1 MIGRGQICR
10 FAAASVLMLSLAGCE
25 EAKSTA
31 PTPVPVRAAVAETIR
46 SGNAVKYSAT
56 IIPYA
61 QVDLSFKS
69 TGYVER
75 ILQVNGSDGRRRNV
89 DQGDWVRRGTVLALV
104 HQQDYADKLEQAKA
118 QLFRAQAEDE
128 KAKLSF
134 DRTAALYST
143 QSATKPDYDSAKAQL
158 DSTTA
163 SVNSANA
170 QISEAQVALD
180 YCSLRAPFD
189 GWIVKRTV
197 DTGSL
202 VGPATNGFTIA
213 NTSSVKVV
221 FGLPDVAISR
231 VKLGQRIVIVSDALP
246 GEFSG
251 RVTTISPAADP
262 KSRVYSVEV
271 SIQNPQNKLKSG
283 MIAKLALGGQ
293 EFDRPVIVVPLD
305 SVVRD
310 PRQQEGF
317 AVMIAAGTGDSATV
331 HLRPIDL
338 GDAYGNRIAIMKG
351 IDPGERVVTTGV
363 SLLKDG
369 DTVRLL
375 P

>member
-1 MIGRGQICR
+1 MTDRTQRYRLVVPGL
-10 FAAASVLMLSLAGCE
+10 LMLSLAGCE

-31 PTPVPVRAAVAETIR
+31 PPLLPVRVAIVETIR
-46 SGNAVKYSAT
+46 SGNPVKYSAT
-56 IIPYA
+56 IVPYT

-69 TGYVER
+69 NGYVER
-75 ILQVNGSDGRRRNV
+75 ILQVKGADGRIRNV
-89 DQGDWVRRGTVLALV
+89 DQGDWVKHGTVLALV
-104 HQQDYADKLEQAKA
+104 HEQDYTDKLEQAKA
-118 QLFRAQAEDE
+118 QLFRSQAEYE

-134 DRTAALYST
+134 DRTSALYSS

-163 SVNSANA
+163 SVSSAKA

-189 GWIVKRTV
+189 GWIVKRSV

-213 NTSSVKVV
+213 DTKSVKVV
-221 FGLPDVAISR
+221 FGVPDLSISR
-231 VKLGQRIVIVSDALP
+231 VKLGQRLVILTDALP

-251 RVTTISPAADP
+251 RVSTISPAADP

-271 SIQNPQNKLKSG
+271 AIQNPRNELKSG
-283 MIAKLALGGQ
+283 MIATLSLGGQ
-293 EFDRPVIVVPLD
+293 DLAQPATVVPLEA
-305 SVVRD
+305 VVRD

-317 AVMIAAGTGDSATV
+317 AVMLAAGSGDSGTV
-331 HLRPIDL
+331 RLQPVEL
-338 GDAYGNRIAIMKG
+338 GDAYGNRIAIIKG
-351 IDPGERVVTTGV
+351 LEAGERVVTTGV

-369 DTVRLL
+369 DTVRFL

>member
-1 MIGRGQICR
+1 MMDRVPISRLVLP
-10 FAAASVLMLSLAGCE
+10 SLLMLSLAGCK
-25 EAKSTA
+25 EAKMTAPA
-31 PTPVPVRAAVAETIR
+31 PTPVRATTVETIR
-46 SGNAVKYSAT
+46 SGNPVKYSAT
-56 IIPYA
+56 VVPYT

-69 TGYVER
+69 NGYVDR
-75 ILQVNGSDGRRRNV
+75 ILQVKGSDERLRNV
-89 DQGDWVRRGTVLALV
+89 DQGDWVKRGTILALV
-104 HQQDYADKLEQAKA
+104 HRQDYTDKLVQAEA
-118 QLFRAQAEDE
+118 QLSRSQAEYE

-134 DRTAALYST
+134 DRTSALYSS

-163 SVNSANA
+163 SVNSAKA

-189 GWIVKRTV
+189 GWIVKRSV

-213 NTSSVKVV
+213 DTKSVKVV
-221 FGLPDVAISR
+221 FGVPDLSISR
-231 VKLGQRIVIVSDALP
+231 VKLGQRLAIFTDALP

-251 RVTTISPAADP
+251 RVATISPAADP

-271 SIQNPQNKLKSG
+271 AIQNPRNELKSG
-283 MIAKLALGGQ
+283 MIANLSLGGQ
-293 EFDRPVIVVPLD
+293 NFVQPVTVVPLEA
-305 SVVRD
+305 VVRD
-310 PRQQEGF
+310 PQQEGF
-317 AVMIAAGTGDSATV
+317 AVMVAAGTGDSATV
-331 HLRPIDL
+331 RLRPVVL
-338 GDAYGNRIAIMKG
+338 GDAYGNRIAITKG
-351 IDPGERVVTTGV
+351 VESGERVVTTGV

-369 DTVRLL
+369 DTVRFL

>member
-1 MIGRGQICR
+1 M
-10 FAAASVLMLSLAGCE
+10 AADNKYVTYLAASLLTFSLMGCQ

-31 PTPVPVRAAVAETIR
+31 PAPLPVRAADVETVR
-46 SGNAVKYSAT
+46 SGNSVKYSAT
-56 IIPYA
+56 IVPYS

-69 TGYVER
+69 NGYVER
-75 ILQVNGSDGRRRNV
+75 ILQVTGSDGRRRNV
-89 DQGDWVRRGTVLALV
+89 DQGDFVKRGTVLALV
-104 HQQDYADKLEQAKA
+104 HQQDYADKLDQAKA
-118 QLFRAQAEDE
+118 QLFRAQAEYD

-134 DRTAALYST
+134 DRTSALYESK
-143 QSATKPDYDSAKAQL
+143 SATKPDYDSAKAQF

-163 SVNSANA
+163 SVDSAKA

-213 NTSSVKVV
+213 DTSSVKVV
-221 FGLPDVAISR
+221 FGIPDVAMSR
-231 VKLGQRIVIVSDALP
+231 LKLGQHIVIFTDALP
-246 GEFSG
+246 EPFAG

-271 SIQNPQNKLKSG
+271 AIQNRQNKLRSG
-283 MIAKLALGGQ
+283 MIATLALGGQ
-293 EFDRPVIVVPLD
+293 EFSHPLTVVPLEA
-305 SVVRD
+305 VVRD
-310 PRQQEGF
+310 PRQPEGF
-317 AVMIAAGTGDSATV
+317 AVMTAPGSGDSATV
-331 HLRPIDL
+331 HLQSVEL
-338 GDAYGNRIAIMKG
+338 GDAYGNKIAINKG
-351 IDPGERVVTTGV
+351 VEPGERVITTGV

>member
-1 MIGRGQICR
+1 MIQSIQLLRLAP
-10 FAAASVLMLSLAGCE
+10 AALLTLGLMACE

-31 PTPVPVRAAVAETIR
+31 KPPLPVRTAVVETIR
-46 SGNAVKYSAT
+46 SGNPVKYSAT
-56 IIPYA
+56 IVPYS

-75 ILQVNGSDGRRRNV
+75 ILQVKSSDGRMRNV
-89 DQGDWVRRGTVLALV
+89 DQGDWVRRGTTLALV
-104 HQQDYADKLEQAKA
+104 HQQDFQDKLDQAKA
-118 QLFRAQAEDE
+118 QLFRSQAEYQR
-128 KAKLSF
+128 AQLSF
-134 DRTAALYST
+134 DRTSALYGT

-163 SVNSANA
+163 SVNSAKA

-189 GWIVKRTV
+189 GWVVKRTV
-197 DTGSL
+197 DVGSL

-213 NTSSVKVV
+213 DTRSVKVV
-221 FGLPDVAISR
+221 FGVPDTAISR
-231 VKLGQRIVIVSDALP
+231 VKLGQRLVIITDALP

-251 RVTTISPAADP
+251 RVTTVSPSADP

-271 SIQNPQNKLKSG
+271 AIQNPRNQLKSG
-283 MIAKLALGGQ
+283 MIATLGLGGEDFAQ
-293 EFDRPVIVVPLD
+293 PVNVVPLD
-305 SVVRD
+305 AVVRD
-310 PRQQEGF
+310 PRQPDAF
-317 AVMIAAGTGDSATV
+317 AVMLATGAADSAIV
-331 HLRPIDL
+331 HLRSVEL
-338 GDAYGNRIAIMKG
+338 GDAYGNRIAVTKG
-351 IDPGERVVTTGV
+351 LDPGERVVTTGV

-369 DTVRLL
+369 DTVRTI

>member
-1 MIGRGQICR
+1 MTDRTQRYRLVVPGL
-10 FAAASVLMLSLAGCE
+10 LMLSLAGCE

-31 PTPVPVRAAVAETIR
+31 PPLLPVRVAIVETIR
-46 SGNAVKYSAT
+46 SGNPVKYSAT
-56 IIPYA
+56 IVPYT

-69 TGYVER
+69 NGYVER
-75 ILQVNGSDGRRRNV
+75 ILQVKGADGRIRNV
-89 DQGDWVRRGTVLALV
+89 DQGDWVKHGTVLALV
-104 HQQDYADKLEQAKA
+104 HQQDYTDKLEQAKA
-118 QLFRAQAEDE
+118 QLFRSQAEYE

-134 DRTAALYST
+134 DRTSALYSS

-163 SVNSANA
+163 SVSSAKA

-189 GWIVKRTV
+189 GWIVKRSV

-213 NTSSVKVV
+213 DTKSVKVV
-221 FGLPDVAISR
+221 FGVPDLSISR
-231 VKLGQRIVIVSDALP
+231 VKLGQSLVILTEALP

-251 RVTTISPAADP
+251 RVSTISPAADP

-271 SIQNPQNKLKSG
+271 AIQNPRNELKSG
-283 MIAKLALGGQ
+283 MIATLSLGGQ
-293 EFDRPVIVVPLD
+293 DLAQPATVVPLEA
-305 SVVRD
+305 VVRD

-317 AVMIAAGTGDSATV
+317 AVMLAAGSGDSGTV
-331 HLRPIDL
+331 RLQPVEL
-338 GDAYGNRIAIMKG
+338 GDAYGNRIAIIKG
-351 IDPGERVVTTGV
+351 LEAGERVVTTGV

-369 DTVRLL
+369 DTVRFL